1 MRTNLGIL
9 LQYLLNN
16 ITMHCTKLRFVQHK
30 ASVAAISSIL
40 AKGIT
45 LANVFSYTTK
55 FNATFLQFTVCLY

>member
-1 MRTNLGIL
+1 
-9 LQYLLNN
+9 
-16 ITMHCTKLRFVQHK
+16 MHCTKLRFVQHK